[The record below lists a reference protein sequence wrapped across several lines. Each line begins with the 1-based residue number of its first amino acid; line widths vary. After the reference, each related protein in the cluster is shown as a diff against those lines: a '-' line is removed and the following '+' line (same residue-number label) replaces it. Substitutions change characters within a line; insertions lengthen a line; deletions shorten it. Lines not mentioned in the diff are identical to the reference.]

1 MDRQVVHDE
10 MEQISWDPYFKAYM
24 TLADVYRYPT
34 QHCEHHR
41 RQLTLGA
48 PDMQPGVAW
57 PATGRGHDT
66 SCYCRA
72 P

>member
-10 MEQISWDPYFKAYM
+10 MEQISWDPCFKAYM

-48 PDMQPGVAW
+48 PDMQPGVA
-57 PATGRGHDT
+57 
-66 SCYCRA
+66 
-72 P
+72 